1 MLKLHPREMK
11 NLSRILTTIL
21 CCAPLAYAGAA
32 GQVATTSG
40 HDLTSYNPSNANNNQ
55 WATLTNSRYDGSS
68 TAKVDFGNC
77 NALILRCAQPKC
89 GNGGCAEYDIA
100 EKIVE
105 GCVKS
110 NKTCKKYG
118 EDLIESMSAQLV
130 ASAAAKAN
138 EQQAAL
144 DAARIQA
151 EANAAAATAAANA
164 QSQQM
169 QQMQQQMQEMQQQ
182 MERQQE
188 ESARQLQ
195 SALNQQAQQ
204 QQQALDDMK
213 AAATEAA
220 EKNVAGDKNVTS
232 YQQEA
237 IDRGVATDLISRQTL
252 TGQVYTEVENAKTNL
267 VAAQKALNTLFE
279 YGHCD
284 SHGNNCSGP
293 TRVKKWRELA
303 RAFID
308 PYDKTVE
315 DIYNALITAQGTG
328 VDISQIYLM
337 LDNSCNQWAQFAC
350 PPGDRIEYTYDGT
363 KPTSPESCGPLTAAQ
378 ESCMNSCVQK
388 TTTVPTPFDSLYH
401 YCQNY
406 CSTAGNCR
414 PCTVQKVLT
423 EADEVYTGWVNQEDP
438 SGNGNTTV
446 IACYSGVLQNNALF
460 AHMMKRRGGTGMV
473 DLEVLDRWIS
483 QVEPDKCYKD
493 NNGACKD
500 PKPESYCSVEQ
511 IETMKNTLH
520 SKSLSKSL
528 NSKDPKDA
536 ICVKGPGEKG
546 WDNTYE
552 QDCPYINSTY
562 AICDAHKRNAGDTSD
577 ANEIK
582 EILGLKTTVLS
593 QQLYKQYQYLDAT
606 IRRLEIQ
613 LKKAMV
619 SVNLDVAAG
628 TDSSSSSSKTS
639 NTQFDNCV
647 GKSREETLYCLRS
660 NYSKLDAEVNAKRC
674 KAVKEQIAKDLNTA
688 TAYTKTKDGKKIE
701 DRKCYDKKT
710 ITDCS
715 ACLSEYFSE
724 ITAIQDKID
733 EMDAKKS
740 GYNRW

>member
-11 NLSRILTTIL
+11 NLSRILTVIL
-21 CCAPLAYAGAA
+21 CCAPFAYAGAA
-32 GQVATTSG
+32 GQVASTSG

-55 WATLTNSRYDGSS
+55 WATMSNGRYDNASS
-68 TAKVDFGNC
+68 SAKADFGNC
-77 NALILRCAQPKC
+77 NTLILRCAQPKC

-100 EKIVE
+100 QKIVE

-151 EANAAAATAAANA
+151 EANVAAATAAANA

-182 MERQQE
+182 MAQQQE
-188 ESARQLQ
+188 ESSRQLQ
-195 SALNQQAQQ
+195 AALNQQAQQ

-237 IDRGVATDLISRQTL
+237 IDRGVAADLISRQTL

-267 VAAQKALNTLFE
+267 VEAKKALNTLFE

-315 DIYNALITAQGTG
+315 DIYDALITAQGTG
-328 VDISQIYLM
+328 VDISQVYLM
-337 LDNSCNQWAQFAC
+337 LDNACNQWAQYAC

-363 KPTSPESCGPLTAAQ
+363 KATSPKSCGPLTAAQ
-378 ESCMNSCVQK
+378 ESCMNSCVQE
-388 TTTVPTPFDSLYH
+388 TTNAPNPFDSVYH
-401 YCQNY
+401 YCQNK

-423 EADEVYTGWVNQEDP
+423 DADEVYTGWVNQEDP
-438 SGNGNTTV
+438 KDNGNTTV
-446 IACYSGVLQNNALF
+446 IACYSGVLQNNTLF
-460 AHMMKRRGGTGMV
+460 SHMMKRRGGTGMV

-483 QVEPDKCYKD
+483 QVEPDKCYKG
-493 NNGACKD
+493 NGSDCEG
-500 PKPESYCSVEQ
+500 PELKSYCSVDP

-520 SKSLSKSL
+520 SKSLSKAL
-528 NSKDPKDA
+528 TNEE
-536 ICVKGPGEKG
+536 ICANGPDDKT
-546 WDNTYE
+546 WNNTYNK
-552 QDCPYINSTY
+552 DCPYINATY
-562 AICDAHKRNAGDTSD
+562 AICDAHKHNAGDTSD

-639 NTQFDNCV
+639 NTQFDNCS

-660 NYSKLDAEVNAKRC
+660 NYSKLDAEVNAKKC
-674 KAVKEQIAKDLNTA
+674 KAVKEQIAKDLNAANT
-688 TAYTKTKDGKKIE
+688 YTKNKNGQTGDEKN
-701 DRKCYDKKT
+701 CYDKKT
-710 ITDCS
+710 ITDCRV
-715 ACLSEYFSE
+715 CLDAYLGEV
-724 ITAIQDKID
+724 TAIQDKID

>member
-100 EKIVE
+100 QKIVE

-110 NKTCKKYG
+110 NKTCKRYG

-363 KPTSPESCGPLTAAQ
+363 KQTAPKVCKNDDITTCIKQCSPNDKSEEEYKKCYGKCLTA
-378 ESCMNSCVQK
+378 
-388 TTTVPTPFDSLYH
+388 
-401 YCQNY
+401 YCK
-406 CSTAGNCR
+406 
-414 PCTVQKVLT
+414 PCTVQRVLT
-423 EADEVYTGWVNQEDP
+423 EADEVYTGWVNQEEP
-438 SGNGNTTV
+438 NGNGNTTA

-483 QVEPDKCYKD
+483 QVEPDKCFKNSDSGSCESVNPKD
-493 NNGACKD
+493 
-500 PKPESYCSVEQ
+500 YCSKDA
-511 IETMKNTLH
+511 TMKNTLH
-520 SKSLSKSL
+520 SKSLSKAL
-528 NSKDPKDA
+528 TNKE
-536 ICVKGPGEKG
+536 ICVKGPNGQNWE
-546 WDNTYE
+546 DAE
-552 QDCPYINSTY
+552 DPDCPYIKSTY

-613 LKKAMV
+613 LRKAMV

-639 NTQFDNCV
+639 NTQFKDCAGKGMDERIFCFRQNYELLSSEINDKKCKSVKKQLAQDLKIMSNTLDGADYTKINEKCTSEKDIKTTEDCKSCLEQYYQGIDSLDNI
-647 GKSREETLYCLRS
+647 
-660 NYSKLDAEVNAKRC
+660 KLDREAKR
-674 KAVKEQIAKDLNTA
+674 QGRYRD
-688 TAYTKTKDGKKIE
+688 
-701 DRKCYDKKT
+701 
-710 ITDCS
+710 
-715 ACLSEYFSE
+715 
-724 ITAIQDKID
+724 
-733 EMDAKKS
+733 
-740 GYNRW
+740 

>member
-1 MLKLHPREMK
+1 MLKLYPREMK

-55 WATLTNSRYDGSS
+55 WATLTNGRYDGSS

-77 NALILRCAQPKC
+77 NTLILRCAQPKC

-100 EKIVE
+100 QKIVE

-182 MERQQE
+182 MAQQQE

-195 SALNQQAQQ
+195 SALSQQAQQ

-315 DIYNALITAQGTG
+315 DIYDALITAQGTG

-350 PPGDRIEYTYDGT
+350 PPGDRIVYGYDGT
-363 KPTSPESCGPLTAAQ
+363 KQTAPKSCTDENVDKCDTNCKDKNETEYKKCYDECYTS
-378 ESCMNSCVQK
+378 
-388 TTTVPTPFDSLYH
+388 
-401 YCQNY
+401 YCK
-406 CSTAGNCR
+406 A
-414 PCTVQKVLT
+414 CTVQKVLT
-423 EADEVYTGWVNQEDP
+423 DADDVYTGWVNQEDP
-438 SGNGNTTV
+438 KDNGNTTV
-446 IACYSGVLQNNALF
+446 IACYSGVLQNNTLF

-473 DLEVLDRWIS
+473 EFDVLDRWIS
-483 QVEPDKCYKD
+483 QVEPDRCFKD
-493 NNGACKD
+493 NDGDCKD
-500 PKPESYCSVEQ
+500 PEPKSYCFVDP

-520 SKSLSKSL
+520 STSLSKAL
-528 NSKDPKDA
+528 TNEA
-536 ICVKGPGEKG
+536 ICANGPDGKT
-546 WDNTYE
+546 WSNTYNK
-552 QDCPYINSTY
+552 DCPYINATY
-562 AICDAHKRNAGDTSD
+562 AICDAHKHNANDISD

-628 TDSSSSSSKTS
+628 TDGSSSGGKNS
-639 NTQFDNCV
+639 NAQFDNCS

-660 NYSKLDAEVNAKRC
+660 NYSKLDAEVNAKKC
-674 KAVKEQIAKDLNTA
+674 KAVKEQIAKDLNAANT
-688 TAYTKTKDGKKIE
+688 YTKNKNGQTGDEKN
-701 DRKCYDKKT
+701 CYDKKT
-710 ITDCS
+710 ITDCRV
-715 ACLSEYFSE
+715 CLDAYLGEV
-724 ITAIQDKID
+724 TAIQDKID

>member
-105 GCVKS
+105 GCVKT

-151 EANAAAATAAANA
+151 EANAAAAAANA

-182 MERQQE
+182 MAQQQE

-315 DIYNALITAQGTG
+315 DIYDALITAQGTG

-363 KPTSPESCGPLTAAQ
+363 KATSPRSCGELTSAQ
-378 ESCMNSCVQK
+378 ETCMKACVNKNGNPPAPSTQNLYEYCNDQCK
-388 TTTVPTPFDSLYH
+388 T
-401 YCQNY
+401 
-406 CSTAGNCR
+406 AENCR

-423 EADEVYTGWVNQEDP
+423 DGDDVYTGWVNQEDP
-438 SGNGNTTV
+438 KDNGNTTV
-446 IACYSGVLQNNALF
+446 IACYSGVLQNNTLF
-460 AHMMKRRGGTGMV
+460 SHMMKRRGGTGMV

-493 NNGACKD
+493 NEQCKD
-500 PKPESYCSVEQ
+500 PEPKLYCSVGS

-520 SKSLSKSL
+520 SKSLSKAL
-528 NSKDPKDA
+528 TNEE
-536 ICVKGPGEKG
+536 ICVNGPNDKT
-546 WDNTYE
+546 WDTTKNK
-552 QDCPYINSTY
+552 DCPYIDSTY

-628 TDSSSSSSKTS
+628 TDGSSSGGKNS

-688 TAYTKTKDGKKIE
+688 NAYTKTKDSKRAE

-715 ACLSEYFSE
+715 ECLGEYFSE

>member
-252 TGQVYTEVENAKTNL
+252 TGQVCTEVENAKTNL

-363 KPTSPESCGPLTAAQ
+363 KPTSPQSCGGLTSVQETCLKACVSNKNNPLVI
-378 ESCMNSCVQK
+378 S
-388 TTTVPTPFDSLYH
+388 TTVEH
-401 YCQNY
+401 CNY
-406 CSTAGNCR
+406 TCGIAKNCR

-446 IACYSGVLQNNALF
+446 IACYSGVLQNNTLF

-483 QVEPDKCYKD
+483 QVEPDKCYKGTD
-493 NNGACKD
+493 EQCKD

-536 ICVKGPGEKG
+536 ICVTGPNKTKWE
-546 WDNTYE
+546 NTYE
-552 QDCPYINSTY
+552 QDCPYISSVY
-562 AICDAHKRNAGDTSD
+562 AICDAHKHNANDSSD

-619 SVNLDVAAG
+619 GVNLDVAAG

-688 TAYTKTKDGKKIE
+688 NAYTKTKDSKKDD
-701 DRKCYDKKT
+701 DRKCYAKNT

-715 ACLSEYFSE
+715 ACLGEYFSE

>member
-1 MLKLHPREMK
+1 MK

-55 WATLTNSRYDGSS
+55 WATLTNGRYDGSS

-77 NALILRCAQPKC
+77 NTLILRCAQPKC

-138 EQQAAL
+138 EQQVAL

-182 MERQQE
+182 MAQQQE
-188 ESARQLQ
+188 ESSRQLQ
-195 SALNQQAQQ
+195 AALSQQAQQ

-308 PYDKTVE
+308 PYDKTVG
-315 DIYNALITAQGTG
+315 DIYDALITAQGTG
-328 VDISQIYLM
+328 VDISQVYLM

-363 KPTSPESCGPLTAAQ
+363 KQTAPKVCKDSDIKLCIAQCSETDEEGEEYKECYGKCLTAH
-378 ESCMNSCVQK
+378 CK
-388 TTTVPTPFDSLYH
+388 
-401 YCQNY
+401 
-406 CSTAGNCR
+406 
-414 PCTVQKVLT
+414 PCTVQRVLT
-423 EADEVYTGWVNQEDP
+423 EADDVYTGWVNQEDP
-438 SGNGNTTV
+438 KGNGNTTV

-483 QVEPDKCYKD
+483 QVEPDKCYK
-493 NNGACKD
+493 NSSESSCEGVVPKD
-500 PKPESYCSVEQ
+500 YCSAGDNT
-511 IETMKNTLH
+511 TMKNTLH
-520 SKSLSKSL
+520 SKSLSKAL
-528 NSKDPKDA
+528 TNGD
-536 ICVKGPGEKG
+536 ICVKGPQNDSWSDDK
-546 WDNTYE
+546 DDT
-552 QDCPYINSTY
+552 CPYIKSTY

-660 NYSKLDAEVNAKRC
+660 NYSKLDAEVNAKKC

-688 TAYTKTKDGKKIE
+688 NAYTKTKDSKKDG
-701 DRKCYDKKT
+701 DRKCYAKNT

-715 ACLSEYFSE
+715 ACLGEYFSE

>member
-1 MLKLHPREMK
+1 MK

-55 WATLTNSRYDGSS
+55 WATLTNGRYDGSS

-77 NALILRCAQPKC
+77 NTLILRCAQPKC
-89 GNGGCAEYDIA
+89 GNGGCAEYDTA
-100 EKIVE
+100 QKIVE

-118 EDLIESMSAQLV
+118 EDLIEFMSAQLV

-144 DAARIQA
+144 DAARIKA
-151 EANAAAATAAANA
+151 EADAAAATAAANA

-182 MERQQE
+182 MAQQQE
-188 ESARQLQ
+188 ESSRQLQ
-195 SALNQQAQQ
+195 AALNQQAQQ

-213 AAATEAA
+213 TAATEAA

-237 IDRGVATDLISRQTL
+237 IDRGVAPDLITRQTL
-252 TGQVYTEVENAKTNL
+252 QGQVYTEVEDAKTNL

-308 PYDKTVE
+308 PYNKTVE
-315 DIYNALITAQGTG
+315 DIYDALITAQGTG

-350 PPGDRIEYTYDGT
+350 PPGDKIVYTQEDDDTKLTDPQSCDGT
-363 KPTSPESCGPLTAAQ
+363 NCKKCTPIKMLTDG
-378 ESCMNSCVQK
+378 E
-388 TTTVPTPFDSLYH
+388 D
-401 YCQNY
+401 
-406 CSTAGNCR
+406 
-414 PCTVQKVLT
+414 
-423 EADEVYTGWVNQEDP
+423 VYSGWVYQEEPKD
-438 SGNGNTTV
+438 NGNTTV
-446 IACYSGVLQNNALF
+446 IACYSGVLQKNNLF
-460 AHMMKRRGGTGMV
+460 SHMMKRRGGTGMV
-473 DLEVLDRWIS
+473 DLDILDRWIS
-483 QVEPDKCYKD
+483 QVEPDKCYK
-493 NNGACKD
+493 NGDGGSCEDVKPKD
-500 PKPESYCSVEQ
+500 YCSTGDNA
-511 IETMKNTLH
+511 TMKSILH
-520 SKSLSKSL
+520 SKALSKSL
-528 NSKDPKDA
+528 NSKEDV
-536 ICVKGPGEKG
+536 ICVKGPNGTAWENEYK
-546 WDNTYE
+546 
-552 QDCPYINSTY
+552 QDCPYISSVY
-562 AICDAHKRNAGDTSD
+562 AICDAHKYNAGDISD

-639 NTQFDNCV
+639 NTQFKDCAGKGMDERIFCFRQNYELLSSEINNKKCKSVKKQLVADLKIMNNSTKNIKEDCMNETKLSTTESCKDCLEVYYQGIDMLDNI
-647 GKSREETLYCLRS
+647 
-660 NYSKLDAEVNAKRC
+660 KLDREAKR
-674 KAVKEQIAKDLNTA
+674 QGRYRD
-688 TAYTKTKDGKKIE
+688 
-701 DRKCYDKKT
+701 
-710 ITDCS
+710 
-715 ACLSEYFSE
+715 
-724 ITAIQDKID
+724 
-733 EMDAKKS
+733 
-740 GYNRW
+740 

>member
-1 MLKLHPREMK
+1 MLELHPREMK

-182 MERQQE
+182 MAQQQE

-237 IDRGVATDLISRQTL
+237 IDRGVAADLISRQTL

-315 DIYNALITAQGTG
+315 DIYDALVTAQGTG

-350 PPGDRIEYTYDGT
+350 PPGDKIMYDYDGT
-363 KPTSPESCGPLTAAQ
+363 KPTSPKVCDDSDTINECYNKCPDVTSVIG
-378 ESCMNSCVQK
+378 
-388 TTTVPTPFDSLYH
+388 TTVVKQKDKKCKTLCERD
-401 YCQNY
+401 
-406 CSTAGNCR
+406 CR
-414 PCTVQKVLT
+414 LCTVQKVLT
-423 EADEVYTGWVNQEDP
+423 EADDVYTGWVNQEDP
-438 SGNGNTTV
+438 KGNGNTTV

-483 QVEPDKCYKD
+483 QVEPDKCYK
-493 NNGACKD
+493 GTGEQCKD
-500 PKPESYCSVEQ
+500 PKPEEYCSIDS
-511 IETMKNTLH
+511 IEIMKNTLH
-520 SKSLSKSL
+520 SKALSKSL
-528 NSKDPKDA
+528 NSKESKDA

-546 WDNTYE
+546 WENTYE

-628 TDSSSSSSKTS
+628 TDSSSSGGKNS

-688 TAYTKTKDGKKIE
+688 TAYTKTKDSKRAE
-701 DRKCYDKKT
+701 DRTCYDKKT

>member
-100 EKIVE
+100 QKIVE

-252 TGQVYTEVENAKTNL
+252 TGQVSTEVENAKTNL

-315 DIYNALITAQGTG
+315 DIYDALITAQGTG

-363 KPTSPESCGPLTAAQ
+363 KPTSPRSCGELTSAQ
-378 ESCMNSCVQK
+378 EACMEKCINNPDNPPKASTQTLYDYCNSIC
-388 TTTVPTPFDSLYH
+388 D
-401 YCQNY
+401 
-406 CSTAGNCR
+406 TASACR
-414 PCTVQKVLT
+414 SCTVQKVLT

-438 SGNGNTTV
+438 KGNGNTTV
-446 IACYSGVLQNNALF
+446 IACYSGVLQNNTLF

-483 QVEPDKCYKD
+483 QVEPDKCYKNSD
-493 NNGACKD
+493 NGKCEGVDPENYCFKD
-500 PKPESYCSVEQ
+500 A
-511 IETMKNTLH
+511 TMKNTLH
-520 SKSLSKSL
+520 SKSLSKAL
-528 NSKDPKDA
+528 TNED
-536 ICVKGPGEKG
+536 ICVMGPNGKEWKN
-546 WDNTYE
+546 DYK
-552 QDCPYINSTY
+552 QDCPYISSVY

-639 NTQFDNCV
+639 NAQFDNCV

-688 TAYTKTKDGKKIE
+688 NAYTKTKDSKKDD
-701 DRKCYDKKT
+701 DRKCYAKNT

-715 ACLSEYFSE
+715 ACLGEYFSE

>member
-1 MLKLHPREMK
+1 MLKLYAREMK
-11 NLSRILTTIL
+11 NLSRILTVIL
-21 CCAPLAYAGAA
+21 CCAPFAYAGAA

-55 WATLTNSRYDGSS
+55 WATMSNGRYDNASS
-68 TAKVDFGNC
+68 SAKADFGNC
-77 NALILRCAQPKC
+77 NSIILRCAQPKC
-89 GNGGCAEYDIA
+89 GNGACEDENIA
-100 EKIVE
+100 IKIVE

-118 EDLIESMSAQLV
+118 EDLIDVMSAQLV
-130 ASAAAKAN
+130 ANAKN
-138 EQQAAL
+138 KLYEQQAAL

-182 MERQQE
+182 MAQQQE
-188 ESARQLQ
+188 ESSRQLQ
-195 SALNQQAQQ
+195 AALNQQAQQ

-237 IDRGVATDLISRQTL
+237 IDRGVAADLISRQTL

-267 VAAQKALNTLFE
+267 VEAKKALNTLFE

-315 DIYNALITAQGTG
+315 DIYDALITAQGTG
-328 VDISQIYLM
+328 VDISQVYLM
-337 LDNSCNQWAQFAC
+337 LDNACNQWAQYAC

-363 KPTSPESCGPLTAAQ
+363 KATSPKSCGPLTAAQ
-378 ESCMNSCVQK
+378 ESCMNSCVQE
-388 TTTVPTPFDSLYH
+388 TTNAPNPFDSVYH
-401 YCQNY
+401 YCQNR

-423 EADEVYTGWVNQEDP
+423 DADDVYTGWVNQEDP
-438 SGNGNTTV
+438 KDNGNTTV
-446 IACYSGVLQNNALF
+446 IACYSGVLQNNTLF
-460 AHMMKRRGGTGMV
+460 SHMMKRRGGTGMV
-473 DLEVLDRWIS
+473 ELDVLGRWIS
-483 QVEPDKCYKD
+483 QVEPDKCYKGTD
-493 NNGACKD
+493 DDCKD
-500 PKPESYCSVEQ
+500 PEPKSYCSVDP

-520 SKSLSKSL
+520 SKSLSKAL
-528 NSKDPKDA
+528 TNEE
-536 ICVKGPGEKG
+536 ICANGPDGKT
-546 WDNTYE
+546 WDNANNK
-552 QDCPYINSTY
+552 DCPYINSTY

-639 NTQFDNCV
+639 NTQFKDCAGKGMDERIFCFRQNYELLSSEINNKKCKSVKKQLVADLKIMHNSTKNIKEDCMNETKLSTTESCKDCLEVYYQGIDTLDNI
-647 GKSREETLYCLRS
+647 
-660 NYSKLDAEVNAKRC
+660 KLDREAKR
-674 KAVKEQIAKDLNTA
+674 QGRYRD
-688 TAYTKTKDGKKIE
+688 
-701 DRKCYDKKT
+701 
-710 ITDCS
+710 
-715 ACLSEYFSE
+715 
-724 ITAIQDKID
+724 
-733 EMDAKKS
+733 
-740 GYNRW
+740 

>member
-182 MERQQE
+182 MAQQQE

-308 PYDKTVE
+308 PYDKTVG
-315 DIYNALITAQGTG
+315 DIYDALITAQGTG
-328 VDISQIYLM
+328 VDISQVYLM

-363 KPTSPESCGPLTAAQ
+363 KATSPRSCGELTSAQ
-378 ESCMNSCVQK
+378 EACMEKCINNPDNPPKASTQTLYDYCNSTC
-388 TTTVPTPFDSLYH
+388 
-401 YCQNY
+401 N
-406 CSTAGNCR
+406 TASACR

-423 EADEVYTGWVNQEDP
+423 DADDVYTGWVNQEDP
-438 SGNGNTTV
+438 KGNGNTTV
-446 IACYSGVLQNNALF
+446 IACYSGVLQNNTLF

-483 QVEPDKCYKD
+483 QVEPDRCYKD
-493 NNGACKD
+493 SSENSCKVE
-500 PKPESYCSVEQ
+500 PKDYCSKDA
-511 IETMKNTLH
+511 TMKNTLH
-520 SKSLSKSL
+520 STSLSKAL
-528 NSKDPKDA
+528 TNED
-536 ICVKGPGEKG
+536 ICVKGPQNDSWSDDK
-546 WDNTYE
+546 DDT
-552 QDCPYINSTY
+552 CPYIKSTY

-639 NTQFDNCV
+639 NTQFKDCAGKGMDERIFCFRQNYELLSSEINNKKCKSVKKQLVADLKIMNNSTKNIKEDCMNETKLSTTESCKDCLEVYYQGIDTLDNI
-647 GKSREETLYCLRS
+647 
-660 NYSKLDAEVNAKRC
+660 KLDREAKR
-674 KAVKEQIAKDLNTA
+674 Q
-688 TAYTKTKDGKKIE
+688 GKYR
-701 DRKCYDKKT
+701 D
-710 ITDCS
+710 
-715 ACLSEYFSE
+715 
-724 ITAIQDKID
+724 
-733 EMDAKKS
+733 
-740 GYNRW
+740 